1 MHLPYELLS
10 DVDLEFATSLDLST
24 FEWKDRKL
32 VMRLALTFED
42 GRTIRVSYC
51 DFLPHA
57 NSKEVVAW
65 LASKS

>member
-10 DVDLEFATSLDLST
+10 DVDLEFATLLDLST

-32 VMRLALTFED
+32 IMRLALTFED
-42 GRTIRVSYC
+42 GRTIMVSYRV
-51 DFLPHA
+51 FPPRA